1 MILLLILILSR
12 STLYLLFVF
21 LSPFSV
27 PEPSSNI
34 NGISCR
40 SIFCD
45 IIEVIGIRPLL
56 FPDDSPFLVVFVS
69 DGLDALV
76 VVAAAVDF
84 WNLAEHRWPSEL
96 ATWQI
101 MGLPET
107 GIVMLLLFWLKGPEL
122 GELVVVGW
130 L

>member
-12 STLYLLFVF
+12 STLYLLRLLVAI
-21 LSPFSV
+21 FSR
-27 PEPSSNI
+27 PSSNI

-56 FPDDSPFLVVFVS
+56 FQMTVLFLLFLFLMVRCTCSCSCGSRFLEPR
-69 DGLDALV
+69 G
-76 VVAAAVDF
+76 
-84 WNLAEHRWPSEL
+84 HRWPSEL

-122 GELVVVGW
+122 GGW
-130 L
+130 SLWGGYR